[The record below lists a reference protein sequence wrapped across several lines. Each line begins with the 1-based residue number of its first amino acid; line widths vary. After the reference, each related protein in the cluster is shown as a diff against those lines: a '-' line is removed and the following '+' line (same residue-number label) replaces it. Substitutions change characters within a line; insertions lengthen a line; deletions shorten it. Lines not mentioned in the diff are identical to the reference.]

1 MTSLSLLL
9 SVTLSHSS
17 VLIQCAIALVCS
29 SRARTTRLVLA
40 AVNSYCGFMS
50 VFQPSSFLFSKSK
63 SARRVR
69 WVGGY
74 LTTGHDNDDEQ
85 EDDADNDAH
94 SHLHVLPPHLLAYS
108 IRSAAEAVGLG
119 REMVGLVLQIV
130 QPLATF

>member
-1 MTSLSLLL
+1 M
-9 SVTLSHSS
+9 
-17 VLIQCAIALVCS
+17 CS

-40 AVNSYCGFMS
+40 AVNS
-50 VFQPSSFLFSKSK
+50 
-63 SARRVR
+63 
-69 WVGGY
+69 
-74 LTTGHDNDDEQ
+74 TGHDNDDEQ

>member
-1 MTSLSLLL
+1 M
-9 SVTLSHSS
+9 
-17 VLIQCAIALVCS
+17 CS
-29 SRARTTRLVLA
+29 SRAHTTRLVLA
-40 AVNSYCGFMS
+40 AVNSYCGFML
-50 VFQPSSFLFSKSK
+50 VFQPSSFCFQNRTLP
-63 SARRVR
+63 ARVR